1 MRTRYRVLVVDDN
14 NDTVETISTVLESA
28 GFDVIPADSGS
39 ACRQLIETC
48 DPDIL
53 ILDVMLDTLTEG
65 LTVYCDIR
73 GNPRFD
79 DIPIILISAIDREIG
94 FPIDLNSASKDVFLE
109 KPIDPSY
116 LVTSIEHLI
125 GCSENSS

>member
-39 ACRQLIETC
+39 ACRELIETC

-73 GNPRFD
+73 GIRVTT
-79 DIPIILISAIDREIG
+79 ISRSSSSRQSTG
-94 FPIDLNSASKDVFLE
+94 KSVFPS
-109 KPIDPSY
+109 
-116 LVTSIEHLI
+116 T
-125 GCSENSS
+125 